1 MISSE
6 LLNGNTTDFSDNMPR
21 EFSREKRAHSDSTTT
36 SKRKYHEGSEDSQ
49 PAKKKK
55 VHPPKHEHNY
65 PSVNEL
71 KKRIRDV
78 KRLLNRVDLPAD
90 ARIVQ
95 ERALA
100 GYEKDLEDELA
111 RRHRSQ
117 MIKKYH
123 FVRFLDR
130 KAASKDLKRLLRREQ
145 EISNSDLDPAAKK
158 EKLAALA
165 GKIHAAQVNHNYTI
179 YYPLTQKYVALY
191 AEQKK
196 KKKES
201 SAQSEKPSEPEA
213 EVASKLIYDTTGE
226 RPPMWRVVEKCME
239 DGTLDLLREGKLDGS
254 EGEKSSQAP
263 EQKKS
268 KKSTD
273 DDQYARN
280 KSSTEKVSD
289 KPSGKSRKSGGKQDR
304 KPKRSAAMEGAYW
317 SANEHDDDDNESDGG
332 FFEA

>member
-1 MISSE
+1 LVAAAILGNSSGRLLSANFFVAVFLSSPVISSE
-6 LLNGNTTDFSDNMPR
+6 LLDGITTVFSDNMPR

-123 FVRFLDR
+123 FVRFLGTR
-130 KAASKDLKRLLRREQ
+130 T
-145 EISNSDLDPAAKK
+145 P
-158 EKLAALA
+158 
-165 GKIHAAQVNHNYTI
+165 
-179 YYPLTQKYVALY
+179 
-191 AEQKK
+191 
-196 KKKES
+196 
-201 SAQSEKPSEPEA
+201 
-213 EVASKLIYDTTGE
+213 TTV
-226 RPPMWRVVEKCME
+226 R
-239 DGTLDLLREGKLDGS
+239 
-254 EGEKSSQAP
+254 
-263 EQKKS
+263 
-268 KKSTD
+268 
-273 DDQYARN
+273 
-280 KSSTEKVSD
+280 
-289 KPSGKSRKSGGKQDR
+289 
-304 KPKRSAAMEGAYW
+304 
-317 SANEHDDDDNESDGG
+317 
-332 FFEA
+332 

>member
-1 MISSE
+1 
-6 LLNGNTTDFSDNMPR
+6 MPR
-21 EFSREKRAHSDSTTT
+21 EYSRERLSHSDSTTT
-36 SKRKYHEGSEDSQ
+36 SKRKYREVSEDSQ

-55 VHPPKHEHNY
+55 IHPPKHEHTH

-111 RRHRSQ
+111 RRNRSQ

-130 KAASKDLKRLLRREQ
+130 KAASKDLNRLLRREK
-145 EISNSDLDPAAKK
+145 EISDSDLDSAAKE

-165 GKIHAAQVNHNYTI
+165 RKIHVARVNHNYTI

-191 AEQKK
+191 AEKK
-196 KKKES
+196 NKKES
-201 SAQSEKPSEPEA
+201 TAQSEKPNESDA
-213 EVASKLIYDTTGE
+213 EVGSKLIYETTGE

-239 DGTLDLLREGKLDGS
+239 DGTLDLLREGKLDSG

-263 EQKKS
+263 EQNRL

-273 DDQYARN
+273 ADQHARN
-280 KSSTEKVSD
+280 KFKKEKASD
-289 KPSGKSRKSGGKQDR
+289 KASGKSRKSEGRQDK
-304 KPKRSAAMEGAYW
+304 KPKRSSVMEGAYW
-317 SANEHDDDDNESDGG
+317 SANEHNDDGNESDGG
-332 FFEA
+332 FFEE

>member
-1 MISSE
+1 M
-6 LLNGNTTDFSDNMPR
+6 
-21 EFSREKRAHSDSTTT
+21 
-36 SKRKYHEGSEDSQ
+36 
-49 PAKKKK
+49 
-55 VHPPKHEHNY
+55 
-65 PSVNEL
+65 
-71 KKRIRDV
+71 
-78 KRLLNRVDLPAD
+78 
-90 ARIVQ
+90 
-95 ERALA
+95 
-100 GYEKDLEDELA
+100 
-111 RRHRSQ
+111 
-117 MIKKYH
+117 
-123 FVRFLDR
+123 
-130 KAASKDLKRLLRREQ
+130 
-145 EISNSDLDPAAKK
+145 
-158 EKLAALA
+158 
-165 GKIHAAQVNHNYTI
+165 NHNYTI

-213 EVASKLIYDTTGE
+213 EVASKLIYNTTGE

-304 KPKRSAAMEGAYW
+304 KPKRSAAMDGAYW
-317 SANEHDDDDNESDGG
+317 SANEHDDDDIESDGG

>member
-1 MISSE
+1 
-6 LLNGNTTDFSDNMPR
+6 MPR

-304 KPKRSAAMEGAYW
+304 KPKRSAAMDGAYW

>member
-6 LLNGNTTDFSDNMPR
+6 LLDGITTVFSDNMPR

-100 GYEKDLEDELA
+100 GYEEDLEDELA

-123 FVRFLDR
+123 FVRFLGTR
-130 KAASKDLKRLLRREQ
+130 T
-145 EISNSDLDPAAKK
+145 P
-158 EKLAALA
+158 
-165 GKIHAAQVNHNYTI
+165 
-179 YYPLTQKYVALY
+179 
-191 AEQKK
+191 
-196 KKKES
+196 
-201 SAQSEKPSEPEA
+201 
-213 EVASKLIYDTTGE
+213 TTV
-226 RPPMWRVVEKCME
+226 R
-239 DGTLDLLREGKLDGS
+239 
-254 EGEKSSQAP
+254 
-263 EQKKS
+263 
-268 KKSTD
+268 
-273 DDQYARN
+273 
-280 KSSTEKVSD
+280 
-289 KPSGKSRKSGGKQDR
+289 
-304 KPKRSAAMEGAYW
+304 
-317 SANEHDDDDNESDGG
+317 
-332 FFEA
+332 

>member
-6 LLNGNTTDFSDNMPR
+6 LLDGNTTDFSDNMPR

>member
-1 MISSE
+1 
-6 LLNGNTTDFSDNMPR
+6 MPR
-21 EFSREKRAHSDSTTT
+21 EYSREKRSPSDPTTT

-55 VHPPKHEHNY
+55 ILPPKHEHNH

-145 EISNSDLDPAAKK
+145 EISNSDLDPATKE

-165 GKIHAAQVNHNYTI
+165 AKIHAAHVNHNYTI

-196 KKKES
+196 QKKES
-201 SAQSEKPSEPEA
+201 SAQSEKPNEPDA
-213 EVASKLIYDTTGE
+213 KVVSKLIYETTGE

-239 DGTLDLLREGKLDGS
+239 DGTLDLLREGKLDGA

-268 KKSTD
+268 KKSKD
-273 DDQYARN
+273 EDQHARN
-280 KSSTEKVSD
+280 KSSKEKVSG
-289 KPSGKSRKSGGKQDR
+289 KASGKSRKSEAKPDR
-304 KPKRSAAMEGAYW
+304 KPKRSSAMEGAYW
-317 SANEHDDDDNESDGG
+317 SANEHKDDDNESDGG
-332 FFEA
+332 FFEE

>member
-1 MISSE
+1 
-6 LLNGNTTDFSDNMPR
+6 MPR

-254 EGEKSSQAP
+254 EKGEKSSQAP

-304 KPKRSAAMEGAYW
+304 KAKRSAAMEGAYW
-317 SANEHDDDDNESDGG
+317 SANEHDDDDIESDGG

>member
-1 MISSE
+1 
-6 LLNGNTTDFSDNMPR
+6 MPR
-21 EFSREKRAHSDSTTT
+21 EFSREKRSASDSTTT
-36 SKRKYHEGSEDSQ
+36 SKRKYREGSEDSL

-55 VHPPKHEHNY
+55 IHPPKHEHNH

-100 GYEKDLEDELA
+100 GYEKDLDDELA

-145 EISNSDLDPAAKK
+145 EISNSDLDRAAKK

-201 SAQSEKPSEPEA
+201 SAQSEKPNEPEA
-213 EVASKLIYDTTGE
+213 EVVSKLIYDTTGE
-226 RPPMWRVVEKCME
+226 RPPVWRVVEKCME
-239 DGTLDLLREGKLDGS
+239 DGTLDLLREGKLDDG

-273 DDQYARN
+273 DDQSTRN

-289 KPSGKSRKSGGKQDR
+289 KASGKSRKSGDKQDS

-317 SANEHDDDDNESDGG
+317 SANEHDNDDNESDGG
-332 FFEA
+332 FFEE

>member
-1 MISSE
+1 
-6 LLNGNTTDFSDNMPR
+6 MPR
-21 EFSREKRAHSDSTTT
+21 EYSREKRSSSDSTTT
-36 SKRKYHEGSEDSQ
+36 SKRKYHEGYEDSQ

-55 VHPPKHEHNY
+55 IHPPKHEHNHT
-65 PSVNEL
+65 SVNEL

-111 RRHRSQ
+111 RRNRSQ

-145 EISNSDLDPAAKK
+145 EISNSDLDPATKE

-165 GKIHAAQVNHNYTI
+165 GKIHAAHVNHNYTI

-201 SAQSEKPSEPEA
+201 SAQSEKPNEPDAEA
-213 EVASKLIYDTTGE
+213 VSKLIYETTGE

-239 DGTLDLLREGKLDGS
+239 DGTLDLLREGKLDGR

-268 KKSTD
+268 KISKD
-273 DDQYARN
+273 EDQHARN
-280 KSSTEKVSD
+280 KSSKGKVSD
-289 KPSGKSRKSGGKQDR
+289 KAGGQSRKSEAKPDR
-304 KPKRSAAMEGAYW
+304 KPKRSSAMEGAYW
-317 SANEHDDDDNESDGG
+317 SANEHNDDDNESDGG
-332 FFEA
+332 FFEV

>member
-1 MISSE
+1 
-6 LLNGNTTDFSDNMPR
+6 MPR
-21 EFSREKRAHSDSTTT
+21 EYSREKRSSSDSTTT
-36 SKRKYHEGSEDSQ
+36 SKRKYREDSHDPQ

-55 VHPPKHEHNY
+55 ILPPKHEHNH

-90 ARIVQ
+90 AHIVQ

-111 RRHRSQ
+111 RRNRSQ

-130 KAASKDLKRLLRREQ
+130 KAALKDLNRLLRREK
-145 EISNSDLDPAAKK
+145 ETSNSDLDSSAKE

-165 GKIHAAQVNHNYTI
+165 RKIYVARVNHNYTI
-179 YYPLTQKYVALY
+179 YYPLTQKYIALY
-191 AEQKK
+191 AEKKKK

-201 SAQSEKPSEPEA
+201 TAQSEQPNESDA
-213 EVASKLIYDTTGE
+213 ETGSTLIYETTGE
-226 RPPMWRVVEKCME
+226 RPPMWPVVEKCME
-239 DGTLDLLREGKLDGS
+239 DGTLDLLREGKLDSG
-254 EGEKSSQAP
+254 EGEKGSQAP
-263 EQKKS
+263 EHKRS

-273 DDQYARN
+273 ENQHAGN
-280 KSSTEKVSD
+280 KSAKERVSD
-289 KPSGKSRKSGGKQDR
+289 KVSGKSRKSEGKQDR
-304 KPKRSAAMEGAYW
+304 KPKGSSAMEGAYR
-317 SANEHDDDDNESDGG
+317 SANEHNDDDNESDGG
-332 FFEA
+332 FFEV